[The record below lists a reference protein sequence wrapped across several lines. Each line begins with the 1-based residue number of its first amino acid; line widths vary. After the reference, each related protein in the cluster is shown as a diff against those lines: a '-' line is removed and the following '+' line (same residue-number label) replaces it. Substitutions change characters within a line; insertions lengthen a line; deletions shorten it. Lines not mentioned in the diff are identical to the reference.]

1 MSLRELTERDVD
13 AIATFGGEWE
23 VASMT
28 GRIPY
33 PYSPALARQ
42 WLVGLPEGEFVR
54 GIEFETQLIGICGF
68 APQADSAAEL
78 GYWIGKPWW
87 GRGFAT
93 EAARALMQHCF
104 GEIGFKR
111 LICCHFVNNPAS
123 KRVIRK
129 LGFRYVGP
137 SRGWCEARQTELDTL
152 RYERRRPLAA
162 SWRRRAA

>member
-1 MSLRELTERDVD
+1 
-13 AIATFGGEWE
+13 
-23 VASMT
+23 MT

-33 PYSPALARQ
+33 PYSPTLARQ

-54 GIEFETQLIGICGF
+54 GIEFENQLIGICGF
-68 APQADSAAEL
+68 APQPDGAAEI

-93 EAARALMQHCF
+93 EAARALVQHCF
-104 GEIGFKR
+104 GRGGFKR
-111 LICCHFVNNPAS
+111 LICAHFVDNPAS
-123 KRVIRK
+123 QRVIHK

-137 SRGWCEARQTELDTL
+137 AKGWCEARQAELDTL

-162 SWRRRAA
+162 GWWRRAA